1 MASVENTMSPP
12 CGADRAASRRGTV
25 QHGRQRP
32 WPLAS
37 RPEQSPLH
45 RPFHCPLQIAR
56 PTGLD
61 RSALACLLDPPYTDP
76 YVRWCGRGGAA
87 RLPSIPIFGP
97 SRRSWPLAG
106 GSGYWG
112 SSAATVALGPQRRG
126 AWRSAMEGTGRFQL
140 CRTTEIALGDDLY
153 EGWWRSQ
160 PTRLAGMRLRSA
172 LFSSIRLINGCTD
185 TD

>member
-56 PTGLD
+56 PAVLD
-61 RSALACLLDPPYTDP
+61 RSALAQLLEPPYTDP
-76 YVRWCGRGGAA
+76 YVRWCGSGGAA
-87 RLPSIPIFGP
+87 RLPPLYRYLPLSRYLAAPRVRSVGQADSCIAARTLYSITA
-97 SRRSWPLAG
+97 SARASNKG
-106 GSGYWG
+106 GS
-112 SSAATVALGPQRRG
+112 
-126 AWRSAMEGTGRFQL
+126 
-140 CRTTEIALGDDLY
+140 CRPSCRAV
-153 EGWWRSQ
+153 
-160 PTRLAGMRLRSA
+160 
-172 LFSSIRLINGCTD
+172 FS
-185 TD
+185 